1 MWYGVAADLMVAI
14 HLAYVAYVVLGQ
26 AAIVVAAPLK
36 WQWARNPWFRFT
48 HLAAIGYVV
57 YEALYS
63 IRCPLTIWEEKLRA
77 LAGQAFDDSDTFLGR
92 LLHDT
97 IFVKNQPEI
106 WHTTVYIA
114 MFALVVQGLVMY
126 PPRWFRFN
134 RGPKPELAPAA

>member
-1 MWYGVAADLMVAI
+1 MWYGLAADLVVAV
-14 HLAYVAYVVLGQ
+14 HFAYIAYVVAGQ
-26 AAIVVAAPLK
+26 LAITVAAPFR

-63 IRCPLTIWEEKLRA
+63 IRCPLTIWEEKLRG
-77 LAGQAFDDSDTFLGR
+77 LAGQGFDDSDTFLGR

-97 IFVKNQPEI
+97 IFVQNMPEV

-126 PPRWFRFN
+126 PPRWFRFG
-134 RGPKPELAPAA
+134 RREKPQLAPAA